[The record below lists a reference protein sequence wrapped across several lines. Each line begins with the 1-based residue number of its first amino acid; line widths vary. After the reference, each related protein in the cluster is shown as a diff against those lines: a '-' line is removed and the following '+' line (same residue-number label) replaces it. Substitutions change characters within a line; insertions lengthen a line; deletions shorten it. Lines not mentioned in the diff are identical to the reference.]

1 MQYTG
6 ENTMFLTKIY
16 RKMKNPKKS
25 ANAEKQRRF
34 REKQKALGKKL
45 IRGYVTPLAMDNY
58 KEIVAKTGWTDSD
71 VLSNSL
77 RITYAAYKNGQI
89 RLLNQWLTDQDQQ
102 KKALLIKKAKELK
115 EQGKVPAKDDE

>member
-1 MQYTG
+1 
-6 ENTMFLTKIY
+6 
-16 RKMKNPKKS
+16 MKNPKKS

-102 KKALLIKKAKELK
+102 KKALLLKKAKDLK
-115 EQGKVPAKDDE
+115 EQGKEPPKDDE